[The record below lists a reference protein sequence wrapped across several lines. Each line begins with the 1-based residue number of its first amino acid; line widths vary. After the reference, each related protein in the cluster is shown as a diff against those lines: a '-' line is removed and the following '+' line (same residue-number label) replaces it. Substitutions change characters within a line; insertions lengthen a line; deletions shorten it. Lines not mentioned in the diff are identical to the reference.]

1 MHKTIALQNFDDDL
15 LPLLSNADDRQEKCA
30 YAFRKFSIESPRG
43 QKYSERA
50 NDHRLIFCL
59 CDSHALV
66 RNIDLGALEVQFPFA
81 SLDTLLV
88 NPHAKASTRVLI
100 WFKSNGPL

>member
-66 RNIDLGALEVQFPFA
+66 RNIDLGALEVHFR
-81 SLDTLLV
+81 SHLWIRCLLI
-88 NPHAKASTRVLI
+88 PMLKRAPAY
-100 WFKSNGPL
+100 